1 VETAAAPTPPRLPAL
16 ASEPTLPAAV
26 YTEEQKHSND
36 LSQPIVA
43 LAVDDMRSATRAKG
57 VDFYK

>member
-1 VETAAAPTPPRLPAL
+1 
-16 ASEPTLPAAV
+16 V